1 MNNVISSKDNHNHT
15 LVFTGKGGK
24 YFVICL
30 VNFLLTCITLGIYA
44 PWAMVKC
51 RRYIYTNM
59 TLNNQPF
66 AYKATG
72 SALFI
77 SMLLVFIIYIV
88 SLFLIEHG
96 HPGLGFTLF
105 GLLIAIIPFMAVKG
119 LQYQAMMTSLNG
131 VHFGFQCSMRRAWW
145 YMFALPVL
153 LMVALY
159 IVLYIISLVTIAVGG
174 LVFNIVFLGLLA
186 IIGIGVI
193 NGITYSKWMTL
204 FGNGANFGIHRFSI
218 QVNVK
223 TCIRGCVLAMLT
235 LFPFAVVIGYLI
247 APVFTDMILLSMMGN
262 AQAEGALIL
271 QYYSQ
276 IMACYFLYF
285 LAIIVV
291 TSYLYVALRNLF
303 LNNLSLANDSIRF
316 HSSVTSHGM
325 LWRLL
330 VVFVIS
336 GVTLGLAYP
345 WLKIGLVSWLAQNTQ
360 VQGDLDSL
368 ELTNDET
375 PPGKWPAN
383 VDFSWHHALLPVY
396 LM

>member
-72 SALFI
+72 GALFV
-77 SMLLVFIIYIV
+77 SMLLVFIIYGI
-88 SLFLIEHG
+88 SLSLIEHG

-119 LQYQAMMTSLNG
+119 LQYQAMLTSLNG
-131 VHFGFQCSMRRAWW
+131 VSFGFQCSMRRAWW
-145 YMFALPVL
+145 CMFALPAL

-159 IVLYIISLVTIAVGG
+159 IVLYVISLITTAVGG

-204 FGNGANFGIHRFSI
+204 FGNSANFGIHRFSI

-247 APVFTDMILLSMMGN
+247 APVFTDMIFLSMMGN
-262 AQAEGALIL
+262 AQAEGTLIL
-271 QYYSQ
+271 QYYGQ

-291 TSYLYVALRNLF
+291 SSYLYAALRNLF
-303 LNNLSLANDSIRF
+303 LNNLSLANNSIRF

-330 VVFVIS
+330 VVVMVS

-345 WLKIGLVSWLAQNTQ
+345 WLKIWLVSWLAQNTQ

-368 ELTNDET
+368 ELTNDEK
-375 PPGKWPAN
+375 PLEN
-383 VDFSWHHALLPVY
+383 SLLMWISRGIMPY
-396 LM
+396 FPFI

>member
-72 SALFI
+72 GALFV
-77 SMLLVFIIYIV
+77 SMLLVFIIYGI
-88 SLFLIEHG
+88 SLSLIEHG

-131 VHFGFQCSMRRAWW
+131 VSFGFQCSMRRAWW
-145 YMFALPVL
+145 CMFALPAL

-159 IVLYIISLVTIAVGG
+159 IVLYVISLITTAVGG
-174 LVFNIVFLGLLA
+174 LVFNIVFLGLLV

-204 FGNGANFGIHRFSI
+204 FGNSANFGIHRFSI

-247 APVFTDMILLSMMGN
+247 APVFTDMIFLSMMGN
-262 AQAEGALIL
+262 AQAAGTLIL
-271 QYYSQ
+271 QYYGQ

-291 TSYLYVALRNLF
+291 SSYLYAALRNLF
-303 LNNLSLANDSIRF
+303 LNNLSLANNSIRF
-316 HSSVTSHGM
+316 HSSATSHGM

-330 VVFVIS
+330 VVVMVS

-345 WLKIGLVSWLAQNTQ
+345 WLKIWLVSWLAQNTQ

-368 ELTNDET
+368 ELTNDEK
-375 PPGKWPAN
+375 PLEN
-383 VDFSWHHALLPVY
+383 SLLMWISRGIMPY
-396 LM
+396 FPFI

>member
-72 SALFI
+72 GALFV
-77 SMLLVFIIYIV
+77 SMLLVFIIYGI
-88 SLFLIEHG
+88 SLSLIEHG

-131 VHFGFQCSMRRAWW
+131 VSFGFQCSMRRAWW
-145 YMFALPVL
+145 CMFALPAL

-159 IVLYIISLVTIAVGG
+159 IVLYVISLVTIAVGG

-204 FGNGANFGIHRFSI
+204 FGNSANFGIHRFSI

-247 APVFTDMILLSMMGN
+247 APVFTDMIFLSMMGN
-262 AQAEGALIL
+262 AQAEGTLIL
-271 QYYSQ
+271 QYYGQ

-291 TSYLYVALRNLF
+291 SSYLYAALRNLF
-303 LNNLSLANDSIRF
+303 LNNLSLANNSIRF

-330 VVFVIS
+330 VVVMVS

-345 WLKIGLVSWLAQNTQ
+345 WLKIWLVSWLAQNTQ

-368 ELTNDET
+368 ELTNDEK
-375 PPGKWPAN
+375 PLEN
-383 VDFSWHHALLPVY
+383 SLLMWISRGIMPY
-396 LM
+396 FPFI

>member
-51 RRYIYTNM
+51 RRYIYNNM

-77 SMLLVFIIYIV
+77 SMLLVLVIYSV
-88 SLFLIEHG
+88 SLSLIEHG

-262 AQAEGALIL
+262 AQAGGALIL
-271 QYYSQ
+271 QYYGQ

-285 LAIIVV
+285 LAIMVV
-291 TSYLYVALRNLF
+291 SSYLYAALRNLF
-303 LNNLSLANDSIRF
+303 LNNLSLANNSIRF

-330 VVFVIS
+330 VVVMIS

-345 WLKIGLVSWLAQNTQ
+345 WLKIWLVGWLAQNTQ

-368 ELTNDET
+368 ELTNDEK
-375 PPGKWPAN
+375 PLEN
-383 VDFSWHHALLPVY
+383 SLLMWISRGIMPY
-396 LM
+396 FPFI

>member
-88 SLFLIEHG
+88 SLSFIEHG

-131 VHFGFQCSMRRAWW
+131 VRLGFQCSMRRAWW

-262 AQAEGALIL
+262 AQAGGALIL
-271 QYYSQ
+271 QYYGQ

-291 TSYLYVALRNLF
+291 SSYLYAALRNLF
-303 LNNLSLANDSIRF
+303 LNNLSLANNSIRF
-316 HSSVTSHGM
+316 HSSVTAHGM

-330 VVFVIS
+330 VVVMIS

-345 WLKIGLVSWLAQNTQ
+345 WLKIWLVSWLAQNTQ

-368 ELTNDET
+368 ELTNDEK
-375 PPGKWPAN
+375 PLEN
-383 VDFSWHHALLPVY
+383 SLLMWISRGIMPY
-396 LM
+396 FPFI

>member
-1 MNNVISSKDNHNHT
+1 
-15 LVFTGKGGK
+15 TGKGGK

-88 SLFLIEHG
+88 SLSFIEHG

-262 AQAEGALIL
+262 AQAGGALIL
-271 QYYSQ
+271 QYYGQ

-291 TSYLYVALRNLF
+291 SSYLYAALRNLF
-303 LNNLSLANDSIRF
+303 LNNLSLANNSIRF
-316 HSSVTSHGM
+316 HSSVTAHGM

-330 VVFVIS
+330 VVVMIS

-345 WLKIGLVSWLAQNTQ
+345 WLKIWLVSWLAQNTQ

-368 ELTNDET
+368 ELTNDEK
-375 PPGKWPAN
+375 PLEN
-383 VDFSWHHALLPVY
+383 SLLMWISRGIMPY
-396 LM
+396 FPFI

>member
-72 SALFI
+72 GALFV
-77 SMLLVFIIYIV
+77 SMLLVFIIYGI
-88 SLFLIEHG
+88 SLSLIEHG

-131 VHFGFQCSMRRAWW
+131 VSFGFQCSMRRAWW
-145 YMFALPVL
+145 CMFALPAL

-159 IVLYIISLVTIAVGG
+159 IVLYVISLITTAVGG

-204 FGNGANFGIHRFSI
+204 FGNSANFGIHRFSI

-247 APVFTDMILLSMMGN
+247 APVFTDMIFLSMMGN
-262 AQAEGALIL
+262 AQAEGTLIL
-271 QYYSQ
+271 QYYGQ

-291 TSYLYVALRNLF
+291 SSYLYAALRNLF
-303 LNNLSLANDSIRF
+303 LNNLSLANNSIRF

-330 VVFVIS
+330 VVVMVS

-345 WLKIGLVSWLAQNTQ
+345 WLKIWLVSWLAQNTQ

-368 ELTNDET
+368 ELTNDEK
-375 PPGKWPAN
+375 PLEN
-383 VDFSWHHALLPVY
+383 SLLMWISRGIMPY
-396 LM
+396 FPFI

>member
-72 SALFI
+72 GALFI
-77 SMLLVFIIYIV
+77 SVLLVFIIYIV
-88 SLFLIEHG
+88 SLSLIEHG

-262 AQAEGALIL
+262 AQAGGALIL
-271 QYYSQ
+271 QYYGQ

-285 LAIIVV
+285 LAIMVV
-291 TSYLYVALRNLF
+291 SSYLYAALRNLF
-303 LNNLSLANDSIRF
+303 LNNLSLANNSICF
-316 HSSVTSHGM
+316 HSSVTAHGM

-330 VVFVIS
+330 VVVMIS

-368 ELTNDET
+368 ELTNDEK
-375 PPGKWPAN
+375 PLEN
-383 VDFSWHHALLPVY
+383 SLLMWISRGIMPY
-396 LM
+396 FPFI

>member
-88 SLFLIEHG
+88 SLSFIEHG

-131 VHFGFQCSMRRAWW
+131 VRFGFQCSMRRAWW

-262 AQAEGALIL
+262 AQAGGALIL
-271 QYYSQ
+271 QYYGQ

-291 TSYLYVALRNLF
+291 SSYLYAALRNLF
-303 LNNLSLANDSIRF
+303 LNNLSLANNSIRF
-316 HSSVTSHGM
+316 HSSVTAHGM

-330 VVFVIS
+330 VVVMIS

-345 WLKIGLVSWLAQNTQ
+345 WLKIWLVSWLAQNTQ
-360 VQGDLDSL
+360 AQGDLDSL
-368 ELTNDET
+368 ELTNDEK
-375 PPGKWPAN
+375 PLEN
-383 VDFSWHHALLPVY
+383 SLLMWISRGIMPY
-396 LM
+396 FPFI

>member
-72 SALFI
+72 GALFV
-77 SMLLVFIIYIV
+77 SMLLVLIIYGI
-88 SLFLIEHG
+88 SLSLIEHG

-131 VHFGFQCSMRRAWW
+131 VSFGFQCSMRRAWW
-145 YMFALPVL
+145 CMFALPAL

-159 IVLYIISLVTIAVGG
+159 IVLYVISLITTAIGG

-186 IIGIGVI
+186 IIGMGVI

-247 APVFTDMILLSMMGN
+247 APVFTDMIFLSMTGN
-262 AQAEGALIL
+262 AQAGESVIL
-271 QYYSQ
+271 QYYGQ
-276 IMACYFLYF
+276 IMASYFLYF

-291 TSYLYVALRNLF
+291 TSYLYVTLRNLF

-316 HSSVTSHGM
+316 HSAVTSHGM

-345 WLKIGLVSWLAQNTQ
+345 WLKMWLVGWLAQNTQ
-360 VQGDLDSL
+360 VQGDLDF
-368 ELTNDET
+368 ELTNDEK
-375 PPGKWPAN
+375 PLENGP
-383 VDFSWHHALLPVY
+383 
-396 LM
+396 LMWISRGIMPYFPFI

>member
-24 YFVICL
+24 YFVIYL

-72 SALFI
+72 GALFI
-77 SMLLVFIIYIV
+77 SVLLVSIIYIV
-88 SLFLIEHG
+88 SLSLIELG

-262 AQAEGALIL
+262 AQAGGALIL
-271 QYYSQ
+271 QYYGQ

-316 HSSVTSHGM
+316 HSSVTAHGM

-345 WLKIGLVSWLAQNTQ
+345 WLKIWLVSWLAQNTQ

-368 ELTNDET
+368 ELTNDE
-375 PPGKWPAN
+375 KSLEN
-383 VDFSWHHALLPVY
+383 SLLMWISRGIMPY
-396 LM
+396 FPFI

>member
-72 SALFI
+72 GALFV
-77 SMLLVFIIYIV
+77 SMLLVFIIYGI
-88 SLFLIEHG
+88 SLSLIEHG

-105 GLLIAIIPFMAVKG
+105 GLFIAIIPFMAVKG
-119 LQYQAMMTSLNG
+119 LQYQARMTSLNG
-131 VHFGFQCSMRRAWW
+131 VRFGFQCSMRRAWW
-145 YMFALPVL
+145 CMFALPVL
-153 LMVALY
+153 LMAALY
-159 IVLYIISLVTIAVGG
+159 IVLYLISLITTAVGG

-186 IIGIGVI
+186 IIGMGAI

-218 QVNVK
+218 QVDIK
-223 TCIRGCVLAMLT
+223 TCVRGCVLAMLT
-235 LFPFAVVIGYLI
+235 LFPFAIVIGYLI
-247 APVFTDMILLSMMGN
+247 APVFTDLIFLSMTGN
-262 AQAEGALIL
+262 AMGGEAMIL
-271 QYYSQ
+271 QYYGQ

-285 LAIIVV
+285 LAILVV
-291 TSYLYVALRNLF
+291 TSYLYVTLRSLF
-303 LNNLSLANDSIRF
+303 LNNLSLANDTMRF

-330 VVFVIS
+330 TMVVLS
-336 GVTLGLAYP
+336 SVTLGLAYP
-345 WLKIGLVSWLAQNTQ
+345 WLKMWMVGWLAQNTQ

-368 ELTNDET
+368 ELTDDEQ
-375 PPGKWPAN
+375 PLENGP
-383 VDFSWHHALLPVY
+383 
-396 LM
+396 LMWISRGIMPYFPLI

>member
-1 MNNVISSKDNHNHT
+1 M
-15 LVFTGKGGK
+15 FTGKGGK

-88 SLFLIEHG
+88 SLSFIEHG

-262 AQAEGALIL
+262 AQAGGALIL
-271 QYYSQ
+271 QYYGQ

-291 TSYLYVALRNLF
+291 SSYLYAALRNLF
-303 LNNLSLANDSIRF
+303 LNNLSLANNSIRF
-316 HSSVTSHGM
+316 HSSVTAHGM

-330 VVFVIS
+330 VVVMIS

-345 WLKIGLVSWLAQNTQ
+345 WLKIWLVSWLAQNTQ

-368 ELTNDET
+368 ELTNDEK
-375 PPGKWPAN
+375 PLEN
-383 VDFSWHHALLPVY
+383 SLLMWISRGIMPY
-396 LM
+396 FPFI

>member
-1 MNNVISSKDNHNHT
+1 M
-15 LVFTGKGGK
+15 VFTGKGGK

-72 SALFI
+72 GALFI
-77 SMLLVFIIYIV
+77 SVLLVFIIYIV
-88 SLFLIEHG
+88 SLSLIEHG

-262 AQAEGALIL
+262 AQAGGALIL
-271 QYYSQ
+271 QYYGQ

-285 LAIIVV
+285 LAIMVV
-291 TSYLYVALRNLF
+291 SSYLYAALRNLF
-303 LNNLSLANDSIRF
+303 LNNLSLANNSIRF

-330 VVFVIS
+330 VVVMIS

-345 WLKIGLVSWLAQNTQ
+345 WLKIWLVSWLAQNTQ

-375 PPGKWPAN
+375 PLEN
-383 VDFSWHHALLPVY
+383 SLLMWISRGIMPY
-396 LM
+396 FPFI

>member
-88 SLFLIEHG
+88 SLSLIEHG

-131 VHFGFQCSMRRAWW
+131 VDFGFQCSMRRAWW

-262 AQAEGALIL
+262 AQAGGALIL

-285 LAIIVV
+285 LAIMVV
-291 TSYLYVALRNLF
+291 SSYLYAALRNLF
-303 LNNLSLANDSIRF
+303 LNNLSLANNSIRF

-330 VVFVIS
+330 VVVMIS

-345 WLKIGLVSWLAQNTQ
+345 WLKIWLVSWLAQNTQ

-375 PPGKWPAN
+375 PLEN
-383 VDFSWHHALLPVY
+383 SLLMWISRGIMPY
-396 LM
+396 FPFI

>member
-72 SALFI
+72 GALFI
-77 SMLLVFIIYIV
+77 SMLLVFIIYGV
-88 SLFLIEHG
+88 SLSLIEHG

-145 YMFALPVL
+145 CMFALPVL

-159 IVLYIISLVTIAVGG
+159 IVLYIISLITIAVGG

-262 AQAEGALIL
+262 AQAGGALIL

-303 LNNLSLANDSIRF
+303 LNNLSLANNSIRF
-316 HSSVTSHGM
+316 HSSVTAHGM

-330 VVFVIS
+330 VVVMIS

-345 WLKIGLVSWLAQNTQ
+345 WLKIWLVSWLAQNTQ

-368 ELTNDET
+368 ELTNDEK
-375 PPGKWPAN
+375 PLEN
-383 VDFSWHHALLPVY
+383 SLLMWISRGIMPY
-396 LM
+396 FPFI

>member
-72 SALFI
+72 GALFI
-77 SMLLVFIIYIV
+77 SVLLVFIIYIV
-88 SLFLIEHG
+88 SLSLIEHG
-96 HPGLGFTLF
+96 YPGLGFTLF

-235 LFPFAVVIGYLI
+235 LFPFAVVIG
-247 APVFTDMILLSMMGN
+247 
-262 AQAEGALIL
+262 
-271 QYYSQ
+271 
-276 IMACYFLYF
+276 
-285 LAIIVV
+285 
-291 TSYLYVALRNLF
+291 
-303 LNNLSLANDSIRF
+303 
-316 HSSVTSHGM
+316 
-325 LWRLL
+325 
-330 VVFVIS
+330 
-336 GVTLGLAYP
+336 
-345 WLKIGLVSWLAQNTQ
+345 
-360 VQGDLDSL
+360 
-368 ELTNDET
+368 
-375 PPGKWPAN
+375 
-383 VDFSWHHALLPVY
+383 
-396 LM
+396 

>member
-72 SALFI
+72 GALFI
-77 SMLLVFIIYIV
+77 SVLLVFIIYIV
-88 SLFLIEHG
+88 SLSLIEHG

-153 LMVALY
+153 LMVELY

-262 AQAEGALIL
+262 AQAGGALIL
-271 QYYSQ
+271 QYYGQ

-285 LAIIVV
+285 LAIMVV
-291 TSYLYVALRNLF
+291 SSYLYAALRNLF
-303 LNNLSLANDSIRF
+303 LNNLSLANNSIRF

-330 VVFVIS
+330 VVVMIS

-345 WLKIGLVSWLAQNTQ
+345 WLKIWLVSWLAQNTQ

-375 PPGKWPAN
+375 PLEN
-383 VDFSWHHALLPVY
+383 SLLMWISRGIMPY
-396 LM
+396 FPFI

>member
-77 SMLLVFIIYIV
+77 SMLLVFIIYGV
-88 SLFLIEHG
+88 SLSLIEHG

-247 APVFTDMILLSMMGN
+247 APVFTDMILLSMIGN
-262 AQAEGALIL
+262 AQAGGALIL

-330 VVFVIS
+330 VVVMIS

-345 WLKIGLVSWLAQNTQ
+345 WLKIWLVSWLAQNTQ

-368 ELTNDET
+368 ELTNDEK
-375 PPGKWPAN
+375 PLEN
-383 VDFSWHHALLPVY
+383 SLLMWISRGIMPY
-396 LM
+396 FPFI

>member
-51 RRYIYTNM
+51 RCYIYTNM

-72 SALFI
+72 GALFV
-77 SMLLVFIIYIV
+77 SMLLVFIIYGI
-88 SLFLIEHG
+88 SLSLIEHG

-131 VHFGFQCSMRRAWW
+131 VSFGFQCSMRRAWW
-145 YMFALPVL
+145 CMFALPAL

-159 IVLYIISLVTIAVGG
+159 IVLYVISLITTAVGG

-204 FGNGANFGIHRFSI
+204 FGNSANFGIHRFSI

-247 APVFTDMILLSMMGN
+247 APVFTDMIFLSMMGN
-262 AQAEGALIL
+262 AQAEGTLIL
-271 QYYSQ
+271 QYYGQ

-291 TSYLYVALRNLF
+291 SSYLYAALRNLF
-303 LNNLSLANDSIRF
+303 LNNLSLANNSIRF

-330 VVFVIS
+330 VVVMVS

-345 WLKIGLVSWLAQNTQ
+345 WLKIWLVSWLAQNTQ

-368 ELTNDET
+368 ELTNDEK
-375 PPGKWPAN
+375 PLEN
-383 VDFSWHHALLPVY
+383 SLLMWISRGIMPY
-396 LM
+396 FPFI

>member
-72 SALFI
+72 GALFV
-77 SMLLVFIIYIV
+77 SMLLVLIIYGI
-88 SLFLIEHG
+88 SLSLIEHG

-131 VHFGFQCSMRRAWW
+131 VSFGFQCSMRRAWW
-145 YMFALPVL
+145 CMFALPAL

-159 IVLYIISLVTIAVGG
+159 IVLYVISLITTAIGG

-186 IIGIGVI
+186 IIGMGVI

-247 APVFTDMILLSMMGN
+247 APVFTDMIFLSMTGN
-262 AQAEGALIL
+262 AQTGESVIL
-271 QYYSQ
+271 QYYGQ
-276 IMACYFLYF
+276 IMASYFLYF

-291 TSYLYVALRNLF
+291 TSYLYVTLRNLF

-316 HSSVTSHGM
+316 HSAVTSHGM

-345 WLKIGLVSWLAQNTQ
+345 WLKMWLVGWLAQNTQ

-368 ELTNDET
+368 ELTNDEK
-375 PPGKWPAN
+375 PLENGP
-383 VDFSWHHALLPVY
+383 
-396 LM
+396 LMWISRGIMLYFPFI

>member
-72 SALFI
+72 GALFI
-77 SMLLVFIIYIV
+77 SVLLVFIIYIV
-88 SLFLIEHG
+88 SLSLIEHG

-262 AQAEGALIL
+262 AQAGGALIL
-271 QYYSQ
+271 QYYGQ

-316 HSSVTSHGM
+316 HSSVTAHGM

-330 VVFVIS
+330 VGFVIF
-336 GVTLGLAYP
+336 GGTLGVAFP
-345 WLKIGLVSWLAQNTQ
+345 WLKIWLVSWLAQNTQ

-375 PPGKWPAN
+375 PLENGP
-383 VDFSWHHALLPVY
+383 
-396 LM
+396 LMWISRGIMPYFPFI

>member
-30 VNFLLTCITLGIYA
+30 ANFLLTCITFGIYA

-72 SALFI
+72 GALFI
-77 SMLLVFIIYIV
+77 SVLLVFIIYIV
-88 SLFLIEHG
+88 SLSLIEHG

-145 YMFALPVL
+145 YMFALPGL

-262 AQAEGALIL
+262 AQAGGALIL
-271 QYYSQ
+271 QYYGQ

-285 LAIIVV
+285 LAIMVV
-291 TSYLYVALRNLF
+291 SSYLYAALRNLF
-303 LNNLSLANDSIRF
+303 LNNLSLANNSIRF

-330 VVFVIS
+330 VVVMIS

-345 WLKIGLVSWLAQNTQ
+345 WLKIWLVSWLAQNTQ

-375 PPGKWPAN
+375 PLEN
-383 VDFSWHHALLPVY
+383 SLLMWISRGIMPY
-396 LM
+396 FPFI

>member
-1 MNNVISSKDNHNHT
+1 M
-15 LVFTGKGGK
+15 VFTGKGGK

-72 SALFI
+72 GALFI
-77 SMLLVFIIYIV
+77 SVLLVFIIYIV
-88 SLFLIEHG
+88 SLSLIEHG

-131 VHFGFQCSMRRAWW
+131 VRFGFQCSMRRAWW

-262 AQAEGALIL
+262 AQAGGALIL
-271 QYYSQ
+271 QYYGQ

-291 TSYLYVALRNLF
+291 SSYLYAALRNLF
-303 LNNLSLANDSIRF
+303 LNNLSLANNSIRF
-316 HSSVTSHGM
+316 HSSVTAHGM

-330 VVFVIS
+330 VVVMIS

-345 WLKIGLVSWLAQNTQ
+345 WLKIWLVSWLAQNTQ

-368 ELTNDET
+368 ELTNDEK
-375 PPGKWPAN
+375 PLEN
-383 VDFSWHHALLPVY
+383 SLLMWISRGIMPY
-396 LM
+396 FPFI

>member
-72 SALFI
+72 GALFI
-77 SMLLVFIIYIV
+77 SVLLVFIIYIV
-88 SLFLIEHG
+88 SFSLIEHG

-262 AQAEGALIL
+262 AQAGGALIL
-271 QYYSQ
+271 QYYGQ

-285 LAIIVV
+285 LAIMVV
-291 TSYLYVALRNLF
+291 SSYLYAALRNLF
-303 LNNLSLANDSIRF
+303 LNNLSLANNSIRF

-330 VVFVIS
+330 VVVMIS

-345 WLKIGLVSWLAQNTQ
+345 WLKIWLVSWLAQNTQ

-375 PPGKWPAN
+375 PLEN
-383 VDFSWHHALLPVY
+383 SLLMWISRGIMPY
-396 LM
+396 FPFI

>member
-72 SALFI
+72 GALFI
-77 SMLLVFIIYIV
+77 SVLLVFIIYIV
-88 SLFLIEHG
+88 SLSLIEHG

-262 AQAEGALIL
+262 SQAGGALIL
-271 QYYSQ
+271 QYYGQ

-285 LAIIVV
+285 LAIMVV
-291 TSYLYVALRNLF
+291 SSYLYAALRNLF
-303 LNNLSLANDSIRF
+303 LNNLSLANNSIRF

-330 VVFVIS
+330 VVVMIS

-345 WLKIGLVSWLAQNTQ
+345 WLKIWLVSWLAQNTQ

-375 PPGKWPAN
+375 PLEN
-383 VDFSWHHALLPVY
+383 SLLMWISRGIMPY
-396 LM
+396 FPFI

>member
-72 SALFI
+72 GALFI
-77 SMLLVFIIYIV
+77 SVLLVFIIYIV
-88 SLFLIEHG
+88 SLSLIELG
-96 HPGLGFTLF
+96 HLGLGFTLF

-262 AQAEGALIL
+262 AQAGGALIL
-271 QYYSQ
+271 QYYGQ

-316 HSSVTSHGM
+316 HSSVTAHGM

-345 WLKIGLVSWLAQNTQ
+345 CLKIWLVSWLAQNTQ

-368 ELTNDET
+368 ELTNDE
-375 PPGKWPAN
+375 KSLEN
-383 VDFSWHHALLPVY
+383 SLLMWISRGIMPY
-396 LM
+396 FPFI

>member
-72 SALFI
+72 GALFV
-77 SMLLVFIIYIV
+77 SMLLVFIIYGI
-88 SLFLIEHG
+88 SLSLIEHG
-96 HPGLGFTLF
+96 HPGLSFTLF

-131 VHFGFQCSMRRAWW
+131 VSFGFQCSMRRAWW
-145 YMFALPVL
+145 CMFALPAL

-159 IVLYIISLVTIAVGG
+159 IVLYVISLITTAVGG

-204 FGNGANFGIHRFSI
+204 FGNSANFGIHRFSI

-247 APVFTDMILLSMMGN
+247 APVFTDMIFLSMMGN
-262 AQAEGALIL
+262 AQAEGTLIL
-271 QYYSQ
+271 QYYGQ

-291 TSYLYVALRNLF
+291 SSYLYAALRNLF
-303 LNNLSLANDSIRF
+303 LNNLSLANNSIRF

-330 VVFVIS
+330 VVVMVS

-345 WLKIGLVSWLAQNTQ
+345 WLKIWLVSWLAQNTQ

-368 ELTNDET
+368 ELTNDEK
-375 PPGKWPAN
+375 PLEN
-383 VDFSWHHALLPVY
+383 SLLMWISRGIMPY
-396 LM
+396 FPFI

>member
-59 TLNNQPF
+59 MLNNQPF

-72 SALFI
+72 GALFV
-77 SMLLVFIIYIV
+77 SMLLVFIMYGI
-88 SLFLIEHG
+88 SLSLIEHG

-131 VHFGFQCSMRRAWW
+131 VSFGFQCSMRRAWW
-145 YMFALPVL
+145 CMFALPAL

-204 FGNGANFGIHRFSI
+204 FGNSANFGIHRFSI

-247 APVFTDMILLSMMGN
+247 APVFTDMIFLSMMGN
-262 AQAEGALIL
+262 AQAEGTLIL
-271 QYYSQ
+271 QYYGQ

-291 TSYLYVALRNLF
+291 SSYLYAALRNLF
-303 LNNLSLANDSIRF
+303 LNNLSLANNSIRF

-330 VVFVIS
+330 VVVMIS

-345 WLKIGLVSWLAQNTQ
+345 WLKIWLVSWLAQNTQ

-368 ELTNDET
+368 ELTNDEK
-375 PPGKWPAN
+375 PLEN
-383 VDFSWHHALLPVY
+383 SLLMWISRGIMPY
-396 LM
+396 FPFI

>member
-51 RRYIYTNM
+51 RRYIYNNM
-59 TLNNQPF
+59 TLNKQPF
-66 AYKATG
+66 VYKATG
-72 SALFI
+72 GALFV
-77 SMLLVFIIYIV
+77 SMLLVFIIYGI
-88 SLFLIEHG
+88 SLSLIENG

-105 GLLIAIIPFMAVKG
+105 GLLIVIIPFMAVKG

-131 VHFGFQCSMRRAWW
+131 VHFGFQCSMWRAWW
-145 YMFALPVL
+145 CMFALPIL

-159 IVLYIISLVTIAVGG
+159 IVLYVISLITTAVGG

-186 IIGIGVI
+186 IIGMGFV
-193 NGITYSKWMTL
+193 NGISYSKWMSL

-223 TCIRGCVLAMLT
+223 TCIKGCVLAMLT

-247 APVFTDMILLSMMGN
+247 APVFTDMIFLSMTGN
-262 AQAEGALIL
+262 APAGESVIL
-271 QYYSQ
+271 QYYGQ
-276 IMACYFLYF
+276 IMASYFLYF

-291 TSYLYVALRNLF
+291 TSYLYVTLRNLF
-303 LNNLSLANDSIRF
+303 LNNLSLANDTICF

-330 VVFVIS
+330 VLFVIS

-345 WLKIGLVSWLAQNTQ
+345 WLKIWLVSWLAQNTQ
-360 VQGDLDSL
+360 VQGDLDLL
-368 ELTNDET
+368 ELTNDEK
-375 PPGKWPAN
+375 PLEHGP
-383 VDFSWHHALLPVY
+383 
-396 LM
+396 LMWISRGIMPYFPFI

>member
-51 RRYIYTNM
+51 RRYIYNNM

-66 AYKATG
+66 AYKVTG
-72 SALFI
+72 SALFV
-77 SMLLVFIIYIV
+77 SMLLVFIIYGI
-88 SLFLIEHG
+88 SFSLIEHG
-96 HPGLGFTLF
+96 HPGLGCTLF

-131 VHFGFQCSMRRAWW
+131 VRFGFQCSMRRAWW
-145 YMFALPVL
+145 CMFALPVL

-159 IVLYIISLVTIAVGG
+159 IVLYVISLITTAIGG

-186 IIGIGVI
+186 IIGMGVI

-247 APVFTDMILLSMMGN
+247 APVFTDLIFLSMTGN
-262 AQAEGALIL
+262 MQAGESVIL

-276 IMACYFLYF
+276 IMASYFLYF

-291 TSYLYVALRNLF
+291 TSYLYVTLRNLF

-345 WLKIGLVSWLAQNTQ
+345 WLKMWLVGWLAQNTQ

-368 ELTNDET
+368 ELTHDEK
-375 PPGKWPAN
+375 PLENGPLMWISRGIMPY
-383 VDFSWHHALLPVY
+383 LPFI
-396 LM
+396 

>member
-77 SMLLVFIIYIV
+77 SMLLVFIIYGV
-88 SLFLIEHG
+88 SLSLIEHG

-145 YMFALPVL
+145 CMFALPVL

-159 IVLYIISLVTIAVGG
+159 IVLYIISLITIAVGG

-247 APVFTDMILLSMMGN
+247 APVFTDMILLSMTGN
-262 AQAEGALIL
+262 TQAGEMLIL
-271 QYYSQ
+271 QYYGQ

-285 LAIIVV
+285 LAIMVV
-291 TSYLYVALRNLF
+291 SSYLYAALRNLF
-303 LNNLSLANDSIRF
+303 LNNLSLANNSIRF
-316 HSSVTSHGM
+316 HSSVTAHGM

-330 VVFVIS
+330 VVVMIS

-345 WLKIGLVSWLAQNTQ
+345 WLKIWLVSWLAQNTQ

-375 PPGKWPAN
+375 PLEN
-383 VDFSWHHALLPVY
+383 SLLMWISRGIMPY
-396 LM
+396 FPFI

>member
-30 VNFLLTCITLGIYA
+30 VNFLLTCITFGIYA

-72 SALFI
+72 GALFV
-77 SMLLVFIIYIV
+77 SMLLVFIIYGI
-88 SLFLIEHG
+88 SLSLIEHG

-131 VHFGFQCSMRRAWW
+131 VSFGFQCSMRRAWW
-145 YMFALPVL
+145 CMFALPAL

-204 FGNGANFGIHRFSI
+204 FGNSANFGIHRFSI

-247 APVFTDMILLSMMGN
+247 APVFTDMIFLSMMGN
-262 AQAEGALIL
+262 AQAEGTLIL
-271 QYYSQ
+271 QYYGQ

-291 TSYLYVALRNLF
+291 SSYLYAALRNLF
-303 LNNLSLANDSIRF
+303 LNNLSLANNSIRF

-330 VVFVIS
+330 VVVMVS

-345 WLKIGLVSWLAQNTQ
+345 WLKIWLVSWLAQNTQ

-368 ELTNDET
+368 ELTNDEK
-375 PPGKWPAN
+375 PLEN
-383 VDFSWHHALLPVY
+383 SLLMWISRGIMPY
-396 LM
+396 FPFI

>member
-1 MNNVISSKDNHNHT
+1 MSSKDNHNHT

-72 SALFI
+72 GALFV
-77 SMLLVFIIYIV
+77 SMLLVFIIYGI
-88 SLFLIEHG
+88 SLSLIEHG

-131 VHFGFQCSMRRAWW
+131 VSFGFQCSMRRAWW
-145 YMFALPVL
+145 CMFALPAL

-159 IVLYIISLVTIAVGG
+159 IVLYVISLITTAVGG

-204 FGNGANFGIHRFSI
+204 FGNSANFGIHRFSI

-247 APVFTDMILLSMMGN
+247 APVFTDMIFLSMMGN
-262 AQAEGALIL
+262 AQAEGTLIL
-271 QYYSQ
+271 QYYGQ

-291 TSYLYVALRNLF
+291 SSYLYAALRNLF
-303 LNNLSLANDSIRF
+303 LNNLSLANNSIRF

-330 VVFVIS
+330 VVVMVS

-345 WLKIGLVSWLAQNTQ
+345 WLKIWLVSWLAQNTQ

-368 ELTNDET
+368 ELTNDEK
-375 PPGKWPAN
+375 PLEN
-383 VDFSWHHALLPVY
+383 SLLMWISRGIMPY
-396 LM
+396 FPFI

>member
-15 LVFTGKGGK
+15 LVFTGKGEK

-72 SALFI
+72 GALFV
-77 SMLLVFIIYIV
+77 SMLLVFIIYGI
-88 SLFLIEHG
+88 SLSLIEHG

-131 VHFGFQCSMRRAWW
+131 VSFGFQCSMRRAWW
-145 YMFALPVL
+145 CMFALPAL

-159 IVLYIISLVTIAVGG
+159 IVLYVISLITTAVGG

-204 FGNGANFGIHRFSI
+204 FGNSANFGIHRFSI

-247 APVFTDMILLSMMGN
+247 APVFTDMIFLSMMGN
-262 AQAEGALIL
+262 AQAEGTLIL
-271 QYYSQ
+271 QYYGQ

-291 TSYLYVALRNLF
+291 SSYLYAALRNLF
-303 LNNLSLANDSIRF
+303 LNNLSLANNSIRF

-330 VVFVIS
+330 VVVMVS

-345 WLKIGLVSWLAQNTQ
+345 WLKIWLVSWLAQNTQ

-368 ELTNDET
+368 ELTNDEK
-375 PPGKWPAN
+375 PLEN
-383 VDFSWHHALLPVY
+383 SLLMWISRGIMPY
-396 LM
+396 FPFI

>member
-72 SALFI
+72 GALFI
-77 SMLLVFIIYIV
+77 SVLLVFIIYIV
-88 SLFLIEHG
+88 SLSLIEHG

-247 APVFTDMILLSMMGN
+247 APVFTDMILLSMMGEC
-262 AQAEGALIL
+262 AGRRGAYSAIL
-271 QYYSQ
+271 WPD
-276 IMACYFLYF
+276 
-285 LAIIVV
+285 
-291 TSYLYVALRNLF
+291 N
-303 LNNLSLANDSIRF
+303 
-316 HSSVTSHGM
+316 GM
-325 LWRLL
+325 LFPLFSRDYCGNQLL
-330 VVFVIS
+330 IC
-336 GVTLGLAYP
+336 GVTQPVFKQFVTGERFDSFSFLCHCTRYAVAVTGGVCDFRRDLRAGLS
-345 WLKIGLVSWLAQNTQ
+345 VVENLA
-360 VQGDLDSL
+360 G
-368 ELTNDET
+368 ELAGAEYTG
-375 PPGKWPAN
+375 PGRSGFA
-383 VDFSWHHALLPVY
+383 
-396 LM
+396 

>member
-77 SMLLVFIIYIV
+77 SMLLVFVIYSV
-88 SLFLIEHG
+88 GLSFIEHG

-262 AQAEGALIL
+262 AQAGGALIL
-271 QYYSQ
+271 QYYGQ

-285 LAIIVV
+285 LAIMVV
-291 TSYLYVALRNLF
+291 SSYLYAALRNLF
-303 LNNLSLANDSIRF
+303 LNNLSLANNSIRF

-330 VVFVIS
+330 VVVMIS

-345 WLKIGLVSWLAQNTQ
+345 WLKIWLVSWLAQNTQ

-375 PPGKWPAN
+375 PLEN
-383 VDFSWHHALLPVY
+383 SLLMWISRGIMPY
-396 LM
+396 FPFI

>member
-1 MNNVISSKDNHNHT
+1 NHT

-88 SLFLIEHG
+88 SLSFIEHG

-262 AQAEGALIL
+262 AQAGGALIL
-271 QYYSQ
+271 QYYGQ

-291 TSYLYVALRNLF
+291 SSYLYAALRNLF
-303 LNNLSLANDSIRF
+303 LNNLSLANNSIRF
-316 HSSVTSHGM
+316 HSSVTAHGM

-330 VVFVIS
+330 VVVMIS

-345 WLKIGLVSWLAQNTQ
+345 WLKIWLVSWLAQNTQ

-368 ELTNDET
+368 ELTNDEK
-375 PPGKWPAN
+375 PLEN
-383 VDFSWHHALLPVY
+383 SLLMWISRGIMPY
-396 LM
+396 FPFI